1 MKIRYSAKTDVGLKR
16 EVNQDSYKLGE
27 QSFGE
32 TKGYL
37 FVVCDGMG
45 GHSSG
50 EIASKIGVDT
60 IVDSF
65 YTSDEKERR
74 TVLEHAFYEANRNI
88 FQEGDGTMG
97 TTGVAALFFK
107 DMLYIANVGDSRA
120 YLIREDYINQI
131 SRDHSLVAEQVAAGL
146 LTSEQA
152 RQSNYRNMITRALGY
167 RAEVQM
173 DIFDLR
179 VHRGDIVVLSSDGL
193 HGLVED
199 DEIKQVVTTQSPD
212 EAIQQLITMANDRG
226 GTDNI
231 TVAIGVVDDIDGILG
246 DEPDEPMVPTT
257 TLGTDSSPSP
267 QQDASTIR
275 LPETPS
281 AQDSSPDPPQKSSS
295 RGLPKGI
302 IGGVLAVVAL
312 IGVVGAFMLFGSGSG
327 NDDDT
332 TPSPSNGTLTTTG
345 TITATAT
352 ITATPTITATVM
364 MPPSPTAVPVQPTT
378 STPPPIDNSFQS
390 QGEDAA
396 QPDGDNAQPDGDN
409 AQPDGDNAQPDGDGE
424 NDAQQPTQPNNISTS
439 IPTMTAPVLPVQP
452 GQPAQPGQ
460 PERPVVPPERP
471 VVPPERPAAPEQ
483 PEQPSFP
490 NNNTQPVQPNVPD
503 ALSPTQIQVP
513 EQPLLT
519 VTIP

>member
-27 QSFGE
+27 QADGE
-32 TKGYL
+32 AKGYL
-37 FVVCDGMG
+37 IVVCDGMG

-65 YTSDEKERR
+65 YTSDEADRK
-74 TVLEHAFYEANRNI
+74 TVLEHVFYEANRNI

-167 RAEVQM
+167 RAEVQV
-173 DIFDLR
+173 DIFPLR

-231 TVAIGVVDDIDGILG
+231 TVAIGVVDEIDGILG
-246 DEPDEPMVPTT
+246 DEPDETMVPTT
-257 TLGTDSSPSP
+257 TLGTGSSPSP

-281 AQDSSPDPPQKSSS
+281 AQDSSPDPPPKSSS
-295 RGLPKGI
+295 SGLPMGI

-312 IGVVGAFMLFGSGSG
+312 IGVVGAFMLFGSGNG
-327 NDDDT
+327 NDDDDT
-332 TPSPSNGTLTTTG
+332 TPAPSNGTITTTG
-345 TITATAT
+345 TITATITATATTT
-352 ITATPTITATVM
+352 ITATPTITAAPTI
-364 MPPSPTAVPVQPTT
+364 PPSPTAVPVPPTN
-378 STPPPIDNSFQS
+378 TPIPPVDNSSQS
-390 QGEDAA
+390 QGEDADPQTEEGENPQQPPEGGENPQQPPEGGENPQQPP
-396 QPDGDNAQPDGDN
+396 QPDN
-409 AQPDGDNAQPDGDGE
+409 
-424 NDAQQPTQPNNISTS
+424 
-439 IPTMTAPVLPVQP
+439 IPTMPVLTAIPQEPRDPPIRPRDPPVQPQP
-452 GQPAQPGQ
+452 GQP
-460 PERPVVPPERP
+460 
-471 VVPPERPAAPEQ
+471 
-483 PEQPSFP
+483 FP
-490 NNNTQPVQPNVPD
+490 NNNTQPVQTSIPD
-503 ALSPTQIQVP
+503 TFVPTQIQGT
-513 EQPLLT
+513 EQLLPT
-519 VTIP
+519 VTVTGP